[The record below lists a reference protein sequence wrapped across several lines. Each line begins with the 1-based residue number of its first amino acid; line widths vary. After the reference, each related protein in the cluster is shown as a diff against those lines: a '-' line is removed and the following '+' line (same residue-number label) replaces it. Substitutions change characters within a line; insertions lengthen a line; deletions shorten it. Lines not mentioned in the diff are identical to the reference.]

1 MRISDWSSDVC
12 SSDLV
17 ELARD
22 LAIEVEVGRHPGQ
35 GLADLAQRFQ
45 RHRRLAATRVE
56 AARDV
61 EARPRALQPVGLVR
75 LVGAGGLK
83 VLPPALVPILP
94 PAVPLRLGA
103 GAIPPPLPGKIGT
116 AACRE

>member
-61 EARPRALQPVGLVR
+61 EARPRALQPVGLVDWKSVVWGQR
-75 LVGAGGLK
+75 GSVRVDRGGLR
-83 VLPPALVPILP
+83 I
-94 PAVPLRLGA
+94 
-103 GAIPPPLPGKIGT
+103 IKIT
-116 AACRE
+116 NDYQY

>member
-1 MRISDWSSDVC
+1 MLRSPPRSTRSDTLFPYTTLLRS
-12 SSDLV
+12 
-17 ELARD
+17 LARD
-22 LAIEVEVGRHPGQ
+22 LAMEVEVGRHPGQ

-83 VLPPALVPILP
+83 VLLQALVPILHQ
-94 PAVPLRLGA
+94 AVQ
-103 GAIPPPLPGKIGT
+103 IGR
-116 AACRE
+116 AHV

>member
-1 MRISDWSSDVC
+1 MVLNQQGAEGKRLGGRPVDV
-12 SSDLV
+12 LARLEHLALGV

-56 AARDV
+56 AARAV
-61 EARPRALQPVGLVR
+61 EARPRAPQPDGLELGRARVGKEFVR
-75 LVGAGGLK
+75 TCRSRWSA
-83 VLPPALVPILP
+83 ALN
-94 PAVPLRLGA
+94 
-103 GAIPPPLPGKIGT
+103 
-116 AACRE
+116 

>member
-12 SSDLV
+12 SSDLLEHLALGV

-75 LVGAGGLK
+75 SEERRGGK
-83 VLPPALVPILP
+83 EWGRTGRYGGS
-94 PAVPLRLGA
+94 PLH
-103 GAIPPPLPGKIGT
+103 
-116 AACRE
+116 